1 MVQDANSFRQSGER
15 KSIQKFERK
24 MDFYDRSIEKV
35 RQSGVELEGLF
46 FEDLETHTDLQKT
59 NQLAK

>member
-1 MVQDANSFRQSGER
+1 
-15 KSIQKFERK
+15 